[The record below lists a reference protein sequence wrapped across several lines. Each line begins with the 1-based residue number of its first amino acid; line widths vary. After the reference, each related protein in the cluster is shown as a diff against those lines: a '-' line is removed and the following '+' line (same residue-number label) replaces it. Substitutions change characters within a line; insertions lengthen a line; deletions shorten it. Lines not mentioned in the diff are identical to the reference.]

1 MKGVRNGV
9 SIFLST
15 GYCVGTVFAMLL
27 NAILPIDG
35 EISYNETDMTNVT
48 KKLDDKDEDKEISED
63 DSPPEAAVPMED
75 DVEMSKNDAVL
86 EDEA

>member
-35 EISYNETDMTNVT
+35 EISFGETDMTNIT
-48 KKLDDKDEDKEISED
+48 KKVVDDEDKEISED
-63 DSPPEAAVPMED
+63 DSPPEAAAPMED